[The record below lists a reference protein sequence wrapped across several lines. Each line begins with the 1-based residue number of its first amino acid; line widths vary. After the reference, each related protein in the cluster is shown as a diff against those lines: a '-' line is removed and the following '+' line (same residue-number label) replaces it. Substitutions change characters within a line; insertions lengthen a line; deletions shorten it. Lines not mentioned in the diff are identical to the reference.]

1 MKGFEN
7 FDNIDNINKA
17 LRDFLQKYGVILTIV
32 ILVLIFSLYLLKKL
46 SLKESNCKT
55 ILENKRDFTFYSF
68 NELRGLKYFK
78 SGESETYMCKLKD
91 FYFKSAYNC
100 FCSGNLSNDYIDFCA
115 LENCSNSGVRF
126 LDMQIFS
133 MNNRPVIAVNHDDSL
148 YQKDSY
154 NSREFSDGIRKIN
167 EQFILD
173 SVVKEFPLFL
183 HLRLNYGNKKNDSTN
198 KIKSFYKQIHDTIIE
213 EFDTSKLFTMNQR
226 SFYTEYEDN
235 REIIIANL
243 PIDQCEGK
251 IFIFVTLNHS
261 DNTKN
266 KDFLDSELNNIT
278 DLLSTVEQSISVL
291 RSDEIVDDQ
300 YISFQGLTKR
310 RMVISLPELGNITNK
325 NYDFSNAAVNG
336 VQFMCMN
343 FQNSDNM
350 LELYEDFFTS
360 QIGSSSQNT
369 SSVMIKKPDILL
381 NTTVKDES
389 FFVPNLSYEIYVD
402 NSYCDVSTN
411 DNNKIYCDKTSTET
425 VDLYNIYKYPYDKD
439 GYYFKSFTQDRICD
453 ISSGDNKI
461 YCDLDDFNPKKSS
474 IFKFSRVGTDQYK
487 ITNIDGSYCAFDST
501 NNDLICDN
509 NLSSNATIF
518 NIKKTT

>member
-1 MKGFEN
+1 
-7 FDNIDNINKA
+7 
-17 LRDFLQKYGVILTIV
+17 
-32 ILVLIFSLYLLKKL
+32 
-46 SLKESNCKT
+46 
-55 ILENKRDFTFYSF
+55 
-68 NELRGLKYFK
+68 
-78 SGESETYMCKLKD
+78 
-91 FYFKSAYNC
+91 
-100 FCSGNLSNDYIDFCA
+100 
-115 LENCSNSGVRF
+115 
-126 LDMQIFS
+126 
-133 MNNRPVIAVNHDDSL
+133 MNNVPVIAVNHDDNL

-154 NSREFSDGIRKIN
+154 NSISFRKGIKNIN
-167 EQFILD
+167 DQFIID
-173 SVVKEFPLFL
+173 SDVKEFPLFL
-183 HLRLNYGNKKNDSTN
+183 HLRLNYGNKKNDSAN
-198 KIKSFYKQIHDTIIE
+198 KIKSFYKQIHDILIE
-213 EFDTSKLFTMNQR
+213 EFETSKLFTMNQR
-226 SFYTEYEDN
+226 SFYSEYEDN

-261 DNTKN
+261 DNTQN

-310 RMVISLPELGNITNK
+310 RMVVSLPELKTVANK

-336 VQFMCMN
+336 VQFICMN
-343 FQNSDNM
+343 YQNSDNM
-350 LELYEDFFTS
+350 LQLYDDFFKS
-360 QIGSSSQNT
+360 QIGSSSQNA

-425 VDLYNIYKYPYDKD
+425 DELYSIHKYPYDKD
-439 GYYFKSFTQDRICD
+439 GYFFKSFTQDRICD
-453 ISSGDNKI
+453 ISSIDNKI

-474 IFKFSRVGTDQYK
+474 IFKFSRVGADQYK
-487 ITNIDGSYCAFDST
+487 ITDIDGSYCALDST
-501 NNDLICDN
+501 NNDLICN
-509 NLSSNATIF
+509 KTSGSATTF
-518 NIKKTT
+518 NIKKTR

>member
-1 MKGFEN
+1 MEN
-7 FDNIDNINKA
+7 TDIINNA
-17 LRDFLQKYGVILTIV
+17 LRDFLQKYGVMLTIV
-32 ILVLIFSLYLLKKL
+32 VLLLIFSLYLLKKL
-46 SLKESNCKT
+46 SLKKSNCKT
-55 ILENKRDFTFYSF
+55 ILENKKDFTFYSF
-68 NELRGLKYFK
+68 NELRASSYFK
-78 SGESETYMCKLKD
+78 SGDSGSYMCKLKD

-115 LENCSNSGVRF
+115 LKNCSNSGVRF

-167 EQFILD
+167 EQFILN

-213 EFDTSKLFTMNQR
+213 GFDTSKLFTFNQK
-226 SFYTEYEDN
+226 SFYTNYDDT
-235 REIIIANL
+235 REFIIANL

-261 DNTKN
+261 ENTEN
-266 KDFLDSELNNIT
+266 KFFLDSELNNIT

-425 VDLYNIYKYPYDKD
+425 YELYSIHKYPYDKD
-439 GYYFKSFTQDRICD
+439 GYFFKSFTQDRICD
-453 ISSGDNKI
+453 ISSIDNKI
-461 YCDLDDFNPKKSS
+461 YCDLDDLNPKTSS
-474 IFKFSRVGTDQYK
+474 IFNFSRVGADQYK
-487 ITNIDGSYCAFDST
+487 ISDTDGSYCALDT
-501 NNDLICDN
+501 INNDFICN
-509 NLSSNATIF
+509 QPSSNSGTTF
-518 NIKKTT
+518 NINKTI